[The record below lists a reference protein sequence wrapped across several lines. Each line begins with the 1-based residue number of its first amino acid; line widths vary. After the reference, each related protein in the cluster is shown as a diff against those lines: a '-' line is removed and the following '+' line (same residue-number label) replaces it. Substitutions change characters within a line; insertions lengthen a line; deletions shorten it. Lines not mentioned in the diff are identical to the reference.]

1 MKILK
6 IFFAMII
13 VFSFFSLYGCG
24 GKGGSDTP
32 NYYVPYIPSGNNS
45 ETMPSANTPFTFF
58 VPVGTS

>member
-32 NYYVPYIPSGNNS
+32 NYRNAP
-45 ETMPSANTPFTFF
+45 
-58 VPVGTS
+58 

>member
-24 GKGGSDTP
+24 GKGGSSTP
-32 NYYVPYIPSGNNS
+32 ASYFPYITPDDNS
-45 ETMPSANTPFTFF
+45 NTNSSNTNF
-58 VPVGTS
+58 VSF